1 MPGGEIGELAL
12 EVGQALGQA
21 VALLAQRL
29 SCRLDVR
36 CKALVA
42 IRSMPRRLV
51 HASSDSSKSG
61 AGLPVLIRCGLPRRR
76 PWTVTSTARASVK
89 LALRKSGQ
97 NPRARIERVMPIYEY
112 ECDGCRRRVSLLVL
126 RPSAAEAPTCPR
138 CGSSALSRV
147 MSRFATVKSEDARLD
162 ALTDS
167 ASLGDLDE
175 NNPASVAR
183 FMKKMGRELGDDLG
197 DDFESAMDE
206 AMAEGE
212 GAGDGDAESPGAADA
227 SPDESL

>member
-1 MPGGEIGELAL
+1 
-12 EVGQALGQA
+12 
-21 VALLAQRL
+21 
-29 SCRLDVR
+29 
-36 CKALVA
+36 
-42 IRSMPRRLV
+42 
-51 HASSDSSKSG
+51 
-61 AGLPVLIRCGLPRRR
+61 
-76 PWTVTSTARASVK
+76 
-89 LALRKSGQ
+89 
-97 NPRARIERVMPIYEY
+97 
-112 ECDGCRRRVSLLVL
+112 
-126 RPSAAEAPTCPR
+126 
-138 CGSSALSRV
+138 

>member
-1 MPGGEIGELAL
+1 
-12 EVGQALGQA
+12 
-21 VALLAQRL
+21 
-29 SCRLDVR
+29 
-36 CKALVA
+36 
-42 IRSMPRRLV
+42 
-51 HASSDSSKSG
+51 
-61 AGLPVLIRCGLPRRR
+61 
-76 PWTVTSTARASVK
+76 
-89 LALRKSGQ
+89 
-97 NPRARIERVMPIYEY
+97 MPIYEY